1 MAVGQVLIIWFSR
14 NQRRKNGDS
23 VFVSCQSRGA
33 SCVLCICVFFLVSLS
48 APPLFSSAR
57 AARRK
62 QCQWH
67 MACHCAKH
75 PYYRQ
80 VHQSQLWPCER
91 RVWVPDRW
99 CLELTC
105 CYDITTETLGSPQK
119 PTPILET
126 AKREI
131 PRLEVPTES
140 AELQQIIDKLFKPSF
155 RDPGSEP
162 RTCQLMCNIC
172 HTGNECIWVASVRF
186 WSFKAKCFRCKSGHQ
201 IGSKIGSNWTILL
214 RAFSYFYEERFV
226 FVPTWARCFS
236 AKFNRRLWG

>member
-1 MAVGQVLIIWFSR
+1 MCALFI
-14 NQRRKNGDS
+14 
-23 VFVSCQSRGA
+23 
-33 SCVLCICVFFLVSLS
+33 S

-62 QCQWH
+62 RCQWH

-119 PTPILET
+119 PTPTLET

-140 AELQQIIDKLFKPSF
+140 AELQQIIDKLFKPTV

-162 RTCQLMCNIC
+162 RTCQLIRNIC
-172 HTGNECIWVASVRF
+172 HRGNVYEF
-186 WSFKAKCFRCKSGHQ
+186 DSGHFRP
-201 IGSKIGSNWTILL
+201 N
-214 RAFSYFYEERFV
+214 V
-226 FVPTWARCFS
+226 FVATQSDTSEQGQRGCVLPASPSPTDTTTTVLNAGRQRCLLALPGAS
-236 AKFNRRLWG
+236 ADSAWSQTYSAATPSHQTQSHRTHSHTHTLRDPGLLLLSPADG

>member
-1 MAVGQVLIIWFSR
+1 M
-14 NQRRKNGDS
+14 
-23 VFVSCQSRGA
+23 
-33 SCVLCICVFFLVSLS
+33 FFLVSLS

-62 QCQWH
+62 RCQWH

-119 PTPILET
+119 PTPTLET

-140 AELQQIIDKLFKPSF
+140 AELQQIIDKLFKPTV

-162 RTCQLMCNIC
+162 RTCQLIRNIC
-172 HTGNECIWVASVRF
+172 HRRNVYEEPRFDSGNFRPNVFVAREGTKLVGRL
-186 WSFKAKCFRCKSGHQ
+186 GQ
-201 IGSKIGSNWTILL
+201 IGPFFSKPFPILCGKVCL
-214 RAFSYFYEERFV
+214 CSYLGPV
-226 FVPTWARCFS
+226 FFCQI
-236 AKFNRRLWG
+236 

>member
-14 NQRRKNGDS
+14 NQRRKKTETLYLSHVSREGLLAF
-23 VFVSCQSRGA
+23 FVSVCFSW
-33 SCVLCICVFFLVSLS
+33 SLS
-48 APPLFSSAR
+48 QHHPSLAQR
-57 AARRK
+57 GQRGGKR
-62 QCQWH
+62 CQWH

-119 PTPILET
+119 PTPTLET

-140 AELQQIIDKLFKPSF
+140 AELQQIIDKLFKPSV

-162 RTCQLMCNIC
+162 RTCQLMRNIC
-172 HTGNECIWVASVRF
+172 HTGNECIWGASMRF
-186 WSFKAKCFRCKSGHQ
+186 W
-201 IGSKIGSNWTILL
+201 
-214 RAFSYFYEERFV
+214 
-226 FVPTWARCFS
+226 
-236 AKFNRRLWG
+236 